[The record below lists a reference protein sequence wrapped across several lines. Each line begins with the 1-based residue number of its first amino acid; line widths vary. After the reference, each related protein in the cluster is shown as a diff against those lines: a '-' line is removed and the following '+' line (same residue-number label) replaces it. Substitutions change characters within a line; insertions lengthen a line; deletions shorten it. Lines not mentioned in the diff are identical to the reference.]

1 MKIVEVSAENLF
13 DNIITVNLDKMLYIR
28 STFAVS

>member
-1 MKIVEVSAENLF
+1 LRLVEVSAENLF
-13 DNIITVNLDKMLYIR
+13 YSIITVNVDKMLYIG